1 MTISIPSY
9 SKTRQRPSTHWNKFF
24 LWQPSDLV
32 GPVGLSFWL
41 FSLTLCTFSYDYHK
55 RSITANARQGKIQV
69 NIMTP
74 KVQATGLSIE
84 QVQLLCQVVQYSE
97 SPKKETWDVIAKNLN
112 ITNGNAA

>member
-1 MTISIPSY
+1 
-9 SKTRQRPSTHWNKFF
+9 
-24 LWQPSDLV
+24 
-32 GPVGLSFWL
+32 
-41 FSLTLCTFSYDYHK
+41 
-55 RSITANARQGKIQV
+55 
-69 NIMTP
+69 MTP